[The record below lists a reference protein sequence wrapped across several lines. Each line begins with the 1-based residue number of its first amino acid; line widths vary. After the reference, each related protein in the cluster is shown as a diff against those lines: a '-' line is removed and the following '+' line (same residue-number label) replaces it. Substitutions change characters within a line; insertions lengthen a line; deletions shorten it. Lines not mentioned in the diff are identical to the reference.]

1 MRLFASVFFLFVA
14 LSSMRASDAEYN
26 RQSLHG
32 LRDIEIAVEDL
43 NAEAAKVGL
52 TQQDLQTDVE
62 LRLRQSGV
70 RVGPNPT
77 AYLSLRAIVMR
88 SSNVYA
94 IRLSLELNQVVRLV
108 RDPKIVVTADTW
120 SVSGLLM
127 VSPTR
132 ARNGVREHVREMVDQ
147 FLNAYL
153 EQNPKQ

>member
-1 MRLFASVFFLFVA
+1 MKRLLPSTSYAPFRFSVFLFVA

-32 LRDIEIAVEDL
+32 LRNIEIAVEDL

-88 SSNVYA
+88 SSDVYA
-94 IRLSLELNQVVRLV
+94 IRRSLELNQVVRLV

-132 ARNGVREHVREMVDQ
+132 ARNGVREHVR
-147 FLNAYL
+147 
-153 EQNPKQ
+153 